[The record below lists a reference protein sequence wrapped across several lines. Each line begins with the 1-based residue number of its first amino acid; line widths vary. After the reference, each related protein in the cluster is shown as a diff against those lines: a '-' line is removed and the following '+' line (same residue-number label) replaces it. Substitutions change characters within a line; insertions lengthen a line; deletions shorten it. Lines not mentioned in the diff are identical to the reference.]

1 MPQCPPGQAIVA
13 SSEKEERERESVTVP
28 RPCPPRLTH
37 VFSHVLPTSS
47 PHLVHTLSTPSHRLM
62 PVAGTCVSPR
72 CKNPPKV
79 GPDLPPK
86 GTEARESPAP
96 RCRAYRALTCGVPR
110 WNTGVFSILER
121 KMGRRGGG
129 GEGSSETPVR
139 AQPLP
144 AFNRTG
150 DSRVAGCGRVV
161 QSHGRSSRHPIFS
174 TSEPPPERPQH
185 ASTSRAAKTE
195 TAWTLLAAVAALL
208 LTPSP
213 ARTSVVQIRSET
225 PSTHAT
231 TRDKHALLPVR
242 IRADQVFNT
251 CPRADHRPVPT
262 DTPEQRHLLSSR
274 CLLGR
279 PSDGAAG
286 LRRGL
291 VAPLLDNARCAG
303 QTVRPT
309 TELLLALR

>member
-1 MPQCPPGQAIVA
+1 
-13 SSEKEERERESVTVP
+13 
-28 RPCPPRLTH
+28 
-37 VFSHVLPTSS
+37 
-47 PHLVHTLSTPSHRLM
+47 M

-72 CKNPPKV
+72 CRNPSQV
-79 GPDLPPK
+79 DPDLPSK
-86 GTEARESPAP
+86 GTEAQESPAP

-121 KMGRRGGG
+121 IMVRRGGG

-144 AFNRTG
+144 AFNKRG
-150 DSRVAGCGRVV
+150 IPEWQGVAGWYNLTADPVDI
-161 QSHGRSSRHPIFS
+161 QSFLLLSPLLNDRSTR
-174 TSEPPPERPQH
+174 PP
-185 ASTSRAAKTE
+185 SRAAETE

-231 TRDKHALLPVR
+231 TRDKHALPPVR

-251 CPRADHRPVPT
+251 CPRADDRPVPT

-309 TELLLALR
+309 TELFLALH

>member
-1 MPQCPPGQAIVA
+1 
-13 SSEKEERERESVTVP
+13 
-28 RPCPPRLTH
+28 
-37 VFSHVLPTSS
+37 
-47 PHLVHTLSTPSHRLM
+47 M

-72 CKNPPKV
+72 CRNPPQG
-79 GPDLPPK
+79 GPGSPIQRNR
-86 GTEARESPAP
+86 GTSEENPAP

-121 KMGRRGGG
+121 KMGSRGGG

-139 AQPLP
+139 AQPL
-144 AFNRTG
+144 AAINRTG
-150 DSRVAGCGRVV
+150 DSRVAEWQGVAGWYNLTADPVDDRTLRASI
-161 QSHGRSSRHPIFS
+161 QSFLLLSPLLSNRSTR
-174 TSEPPPERPQH
+174 PP
-185 ASTSRAAKTE
+185 SRAAKTE

-231 TRDKHALLPVR
+231 TRDKHALPPVR

-251 CPRADHRPVPT
+251 CPRADHGPVPT

-274 CLLGR
+274 LFSS
-279 PSDGAAG
+279 PI
-286 LRRGL
+286 RRRCRTQ
-291 VAPLLDNARCAG
+291 ARSRCTSAG
-303 QTVRPT
+303 QG
-309 TELLLALR
+309 